1 MANIVIVGS
10 QWGDEGKGK
19 IVDILSEY
27 ADIVARFQGGHN
39 AGHTVCFDNKKYI
52 LHAIPTGILHP
63 KKTCIIG
70 NGVVVDPAALI
81 QEIEELKGLGVE
93 INSSNLRISKRA
105 HLIMPYHRA
114 FDLGREDKKGESK
127 IGTTG
132 RGIGPSYEDKVARMG
147 LCAGDLLFEET
158 LRTGLQ
164 NNLQEKNFILENF
177 FHTSNLALDEL
188 LDRYKSYG
196 DRLKSHLSDTSIII
210 NQAIAAGKTIIC
222 EGAQGT
228 MLDVDH
234 GTYPFVTSSN
244 CVSAQACIGLG
255 FGPKCIDGV
264 MGVVKAYTTRVG
276 NGPFP
281 TELKDKIGDKLREAG
296 KEYGATTGRPR
307 RYGWLDV
314 AVLRHAIRV
323 NGLQTIALTKLDV
336 LDHLKSLKICTGY
349 KWRSEILREFP
360 AEIQVLNE
368 LTPVYEEIDGWE
380 DVTHGIEYY
389 EDLPQKTKD
398 YVNRLR
404 DLLDID
410 ISMIST
416 GYEREKTIFV
426 PDSLLSQW
434 LNVTIDKKLISSL

>member
-27 ADIVARFQGGHN
+27 ADIIARFQGGHN
-39 AGHTVCFDNKKYI
+39 AGHTVYFDNKKYV

-63 KKTCIIG
+63 QKMCIIG

-81 QEIEELKGLGVE
+81 QEIEELKGLGIE
-93 INSSNLRISKRA
+93 INQGNLRISKRA
-105 HLIMPYHRA
+105 HLIMPYHKA
-114 FDLGREDKKGESK
+114 LDLGREDKKGKSK

-158 LRTGLQ
+158 LRAGLQ
-164 NNLQEKNFILENF
+164 NNLQEKNFLLENF
-177 FHTSNLALDEL
+177 FHTSGLSLDEL
-188 LDRYKSYG
+188 FDRYNGYG
-196 DRLKSHLSDTSIII
+196 ETLKSHLSDTSIII
-210 NQAIAAGKTIIC
+210 NQAIATGKNIIC

-264 MGVVKAYTTRVG
+264 LGVVKAYTTRVG

-281 TELKDKIGDKLREAG
+281 TELKDTMGEMIREAG

-307 RYGWLDV
+307 RCGWFDAV
-314 AVLRHAIRV
+314 VLRHSVRV

-336 LDHLKSLKICTGY
+336 LDNLESLKICTGY
-349 KWRSEILREFP
+349 KWRGEILREFP
-360 AEIQVLNE
+360 SEPQILDEI
-368 LTPVYEEIDGWE
+368 TPVYEEIDGWQKM
-380 DVTHGIEYY
+380 THGIEYY
-389 EDLPQKTKD
+389 EDLPQKAKD

-410 ISMIST
+410 VSMIST
-416 GYEREKTIFV
+416 GYEREKTIFI
-426 PDSLLSQW
+426 PGSLLDQW
-434 LNVTIDKKLISSL
+434 LNVSTDKKLISSL

>member
-19 IVDILSEY
+19 IVDILSQY
-27 ADIVARFQGGHN
+27 ADVIARFQGGHN
-39 AGHTVCFDNKKYI
+39 AGHTVHFDNKKYI

-63 KKTCIIG
+63 QKMCIIG
-70 NGVVVDPAALI
+70 NGVVLDPAALI
-81 QEIEELKGLGVE
+81 QEIEELEDMGIE
-93 INSSNLRISKRA
+93 ISQSNLRISKRA
-105 HLIMPYHRA
+105 HLIMPYHRVL
-114 FDLGREDKKGESK
+114 DLGREDKKGEGK

-132 RGIGPSYEDKVARMG
+132 RGIGPSYEDKVARTG
-147 LCAGDLLFEET
+147 LCAGDLLFEDT
-158 LRTGLQ
+158 LRQGLQ
-164 NNLQEKNFILENF
+164 NNLQEKNFLLENF
-177 FHTSNLALDEL
+177 FHTSGLSLDEL
-188 LDRYKSYG
+188 LDQYKSYG
-196 DRLKSHLSDTSIII
+196 NRLKNHLDDTSIFI
-210 NQAIAAGKTIIC
+210 NQAIAAGKNIIC
-222 EGAQGT
+222 EGAQGA

-281 TELKDKIGDKLREAG
+281 TELKDAMGEKIREAG

-307 RYGWLDV
+307 RCGWFD
-314 AVLRHAIRV
+314 AIVLRYTIRI

-336 LDHLKSLKICTGY
+336 LDNLKSLKICTGY
-349 KWRSEILREFP
+349 KWRGEIFREFP
-360 AEIQVLNE
+360 YEPQILE
-368 LTPVYEEIDGWE
+368 ESTPVYEEVDGWQQK
-380 DVTHGIEYY
+380 THGIEYY

-398 YVNRLR
+398 YVSRLR

-410 ISMIST
+410 VSMIST
-416 GYEREKTIFV
+416 GYEREKTIFL
-426 PDSLLSQW
+426 PGSLLDQW
-434 LNVTIDKKLISSL
+434 LNISAGKNLISSL

>member
-1 MANIVIVGS
+1 MANIIIVGA

-19 IVDILSEY
+19 IVDILSRY
-27 ADIVARFQGGHN
+27 ADIIARFQGGHN
-39 AGHTVCFDNKKYI
+39 AGHTVHFDNKKFI

-63 KKTCIIG
+63 RKMCIIG

-81 QEIEELKGLGVE
+81 QEIEELKSQGVE
-93 INSSNLRISKRA
+93 INQSNLQLSKRA
-105 HLIMPYHRA
+105 HLIMPYHKA
-114 FDLGREDKKGESK
+114 LDLVREEKKGEGK

-132 RGIGPSYEDKVARMG
+132 RGIGPSYEDKVARTG

-158 LRTGLQ
+158 LRQGLQ
-164 NNLQEKNFILENF
+164 NNLHEKNFLLEKF
-177 FHTSNLALDEL
+177 FQTSSMSLDEL
-188 LDRYKSYG
+188 LEQYKGYG
-196 DRLKSHLSDTSIII
+196 DRLKGFLSDTSVII
-210 NQAIAAGKTIIC
+210 NQAIAEGKNIIC

-244 CVSAQACIGLG
+244 CVSAQACTGLG

-281 TELKDKIGDKLREAG
+281 TELKDETGETIREAG

-307 RYGWLDV
+307 RCGWFDAV
-314 AVLRHAIRV
+314 VLRHAIRI

-336 LDHLKSLKICTGY
+336 LDHMKSLKICTGY
-349 KWRSEILREFP
+349 RWKGETFREFP
-360 AEIQVLNE
+360 SEPQILQE
-368 LTPVYEEIDGWE
+368 STPLYEEIDGWQE
-380 DVTHGIEYY
+380 TTHGIQCY
-389 EDLPQKTKD
+389 EDLPQKAKD
-398 YVNRLR
+398 YINWIR
-404 DLLDID
+404 DLLNID

-426 PDSLLSQW
+426 KGSLLDQW
-434 LNVTIDKKLISSL
+434 LNIGAD